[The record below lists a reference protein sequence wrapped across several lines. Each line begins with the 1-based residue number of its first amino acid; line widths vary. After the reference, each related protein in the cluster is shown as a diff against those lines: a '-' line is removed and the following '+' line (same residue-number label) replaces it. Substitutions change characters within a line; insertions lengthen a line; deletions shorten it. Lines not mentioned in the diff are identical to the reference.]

1 MSTAASRPNPH
12 RATVPLDELLENL
25 TPEMVAEI
33 HHRAPAGLVDQLA
46 AAHRDSVALIEAIED
61 RPVRYVPRS
70 SVDDWLRLGLLDTFL
85 TWVSGNARVCLHAP
99 DFRRPE
105 PVWAAAWKPGL
116 VVCPRCTRQLKVF
129 GDADAACDRCG
140 RVTLGVEHDDGI
152 YTLSVM
158 LGALTYQAG
167 ACRDCLPEDA
177 DP

>member
-1 MSTAASRPNPH
+1 MNHPNPH
-12 RATVPLDELLENL
+12 RATVPLDELLGRL
-25 TPEMVAEI
+25 TPELVAGI
-33 HHRAPAGLVDQLA
+33 HHRAPTGLVDQLDA
-46 AAHRDSVALIEAIED
+46 AARDSVAIIEAAEN

-85 TWVSGNARVCLHAP
+85 TWVSGNARVCMHAP

-116 VVCPRCTRQLKVF
+116 VVCTRCIRLLKVF
-129 GDADAACDRCG
+129 GHADATCDRCG
-140 RVTLGVEHDDGI
+140 RVTDGVEANDPI
-152 YTLSVM
+152 YTLSVL
-158 LGALTYQAG
+158 LGGLTYQVG